1 VTDPGE
7 GDGEGD
13 GDGAAPAAGAE
24 GERPL
29 RVLVVDDE
37 ATARRRLLRLLAEV
51 PGVRLTGECADGD
64 EALERVRA
72 GGVDVVLLDIQMP
85 GLSGLDVLGLL
96 PDDGPVVIFCTAHA
110 QHAVSAFDVGAVDYL
125 LKPVEPARLRKALD
139 RARRADERGRFQAE
153 ARRHRP
159 GAAPAAAAGEAL
171 PPRLPL
177 ETRQGIVLLAP
188 DEISHAQLDGA
199 LVTVH
204 TTRGAFLCDL
214 PLHELAAR
222 LAPHGFVRVHRRA
235 LLNLGRVAR
244 LEPTETGGFVARTS
258 DGQAVE
264 VSRQAARDLRRR
276 LGLR

>member
-1 VTDPGE
+1 VKAGGQDDPA
-7 GDGEGD
+7 DL
-13 GDGAAPAAGAE
+13 
-24 GERPL
+24 RPL
-29 RVLVVDDE
+29 QVLVVDDE
-37 ATARRRLLRLLAEV
+37 ATARRRLMRLLQSV
-51 PGVRLTGECADGD
+51 PDVRLCGECADAD

-110 QHAVSAFDVGAVDYL
+110 EHAVSAFDVGAVDYL
-125 LKPVEPARLRKALD
+125 LKPVEAGRLRKALE
-139 RARRADERGRFQAE
+139 RAREAEQRRRFLLE
-153 ARRHRP
+153 ARRHRTAVS
-159 GAAPAAAAGEAL
+159 GRAPDRARNPERSGEPASNGL

-188 DEISHAQLDGA
+188 EDISHAQLDGA

-214 PLHELAAR
+214 PLHELAER
-222 LAPHGFVRVHRRA
+222 LGPHGFLRVHRRS
-235 LLNLGRVAR
+235 LLNLAKVVR
-244 LEPTETGGFVARTS
+244 LEPAETGGFLARTA

>member
-1 VTDPGE
+1 MRAD
-7 GDGEGD
+7 DD
-13 GDGAAPAAGAE
+13 SADAA
-24 GERPL
+24 RPL
-29 RVLVVDDE
+29 QVLVVDDE
-37 ATARRRLLRLLAEV
+37 ATARRRLMRLLQSV
-51 PGVRLTGECADGD
+51 PDVRLCGECADAD

-110 QHAVSAFDVGAVDYL
+110 EHAVAAFDVGAVDYL
-125 LKPVEPARLRKALD
+125 LKPVEVGRLRKALE
-139 RARRADERGRFQAE
+139 RARQADQRRRFLTE
-153 ARRHRP
+153 AARHRP
-159 GAAPAAAAGEAL
+159 GSTDRSDGADNL

-199 LVTVH
+199 LVAVH

-214 PLHELAAR
+214 PLNDLAERLAA
-222 LAPHGFVRVHRRA
+222 HGFMRVHRKA
-235 LLNLGRVAR
+235 LLNLAKVVR
-244 LEPTETGGFVARTS
+244 LEPVDTGGFVARTA